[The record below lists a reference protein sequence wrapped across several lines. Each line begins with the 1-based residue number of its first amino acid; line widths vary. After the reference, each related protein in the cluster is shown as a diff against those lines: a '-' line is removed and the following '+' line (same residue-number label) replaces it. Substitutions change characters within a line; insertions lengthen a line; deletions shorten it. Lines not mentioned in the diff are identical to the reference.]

1 MMQWR
6 RRMALP
12 GQCIFLMQEDPLT
25 TASVVQFFRLR
36 ILCLCA
42 LDLQALRRSGLPFP
56 GALLRNLDITIRSSG
71 LCLSDPLCCAGP
83 PRLAGGRSFCCAIHA
98 VDYGTICGML

>member
-56 GALLRNLDITIRSSG
+56 GALLRNLDIKIRSSG
-71 LCLSDPLCCAGP
+71 LCL
-83 PRLAGGRSFCCAIHA
+83 
-98 VDYGTICGML
+98 

>member
-1 MMQWR
+1 MQWR

-56 GALLRNLDITIRSSG
+56 GALLRNLDIKIPSGSAYQIHFAAPVRHGWQEAARFVARFMPSITTRSAE
-71 LCLSDPLCCAGP
+71 C
-83 PRLAGGRSFCCAIHA
+83 
-98 VDYGTICGML
+98 